1 MRRGLLLAWLACWI
15 CLAGCAARAE
25 IPLIDTSAAC
35 PFDEGTPLFE
45 AFFLNL
51 GLGNDGFLLR
61 CGGETLLIDGGEA
74 GCERAVEALLA
85 EQGLERLDMMLNT
98 HGDADHIDGAVRL
111 LRDGYGVS
119 VFLSPYR
126 PDAAPS
132 TYDPLFPL
140 LEEAGAAFVT
150 VGHGDILAL
159 GDARV
164 FVYRDDDQTHGANAR
179 SLVLKVKYGE
189 RVLLLMADASGVGQR
204 RLLEML
210 EPEDLRA
217 DVFKVAHHGIT
228 PSVPNFLNVVRPLAA
243 VVTNGRDYVAETV
256 RQLEYRAIDD
266 YYTAE
271 GTVYMATDGASWWIC
286 QP

>member
-1 MRRGLLLAWLACWI
+1 M
-15 CLAGCAARAE
+15 
-25 IPLIDTSAAC
+25 
-35 PFDEGTPLFE
+35 
-45 AFFLNL
+45 
-51 GLGNDGFLLR
+51 
-61 CGGETLLIDGGEA
+61 
-74 GCERAVEALLA
+74 EALLA

-140 LEEAGAAFVT
+140 LEEASAAFVT